1 MSDEN
6 NQVSVAEPGL
16 PEEIPRPPSRGR
28 GRRMRRVL
36 IGAAAAVM
44 LVIVA
49 GAVGLYAGASH
60 LSGNIQRLPGVFAMV
75 DHTSRPPPG
84 VAGSMT
90 ILVTASGAMPTD
102 RGGNGVDNS
111 SPVPSQRSGIIAL
124 VHINAG
130 QSTGAVVSIPPD
142 ATVPVPGHQDMQI
155 QDTLTVGGPALLIQT
170 IEGLTHVRI
179 DHYAVVDFQSLGSV
193 IDGLGGVDV
202 AVAKQES
209 TLGYTFSPG
218 VNHLSGASALAY
230 ARQAGIS
237 EDDHVQRQ
245 QSVIRAVLGEL
256 AAGDP
261 VTRYRTLNAFTKAL
275 SVDSDFSNLQL
286 VSLADHLGSISGAR
300 ATLVTVPV
308 APGGAGKTL
317 DPAVSSQLWQAI
329 RTDSVASF
337 AKRHPDTVTPVAPK

>member
-1 MSDEN
+1 MK
-6 NQVSVAEPGL
+6 
-16 PEEIPRPPSRGR
+16 
-28 GRRMRRVL
+28 RVL
-36 IGAAAAVM
+36 IWAAATVL

-49 GAVGLYAGASH
+49 GAAGLYAGASH

-90 ILVTASGAMPTD
+90 ILVTASNTMPTD
-102 RGGNGVDNS
+102 RGGKGVDNS
-111 SPVPSQRSGIIAL
+111 SQVPSQPSGIIAL
-124 VHINAG
+124 VHINDG

-142 ATVPVPGHQDMQI
+142 ATVPVPGHRDMQI

-170 IEGLTHVRI
+170 VEGLTHVRI

-193 IDGLGGVDV
+193 IDRLGGVDV
-202 AVAKQES
+202 AVAKQTS
-209 TLGYTFSPG
+209 NLGYSFSPG
-218 VNHLSGASALAY
+218 VNHLTSAAAMAY

-237 EDDHVQRQ
+237 EDDRVQRQ
-245 QSVIRAVLGEL
+245 QSVIRAVLDKL

-261 VTRYRTLNAFTKAL
+261 VTHYGTLNAFTRAL
-275 SVDSDFSNLQL
+275 SVDSNFSNLQL
-286 VSLADHLGSISGAR
+286 VSLVDHLGSISGTH

-308 APGGAGKTL
+308 LQGATGKTL
-317 DPAVSSQLWQAI
+317 DPAVSSRLWLAI

-337 AKRHPDTVTPVAPK
+337 AKRYPDTVTPVAPN

>member
-1 MSDEN
+1 
-6 NQVSVAEPGL
+6 
-16 PEEIPRPPSRGR
+16 
-28 GRRMRRVL
+28 VL
-36 IGAAAAVM
+36 IGAAAAVL

-49 GAVGLYAGASH
+49 GAAGLYAGASH

-90 ILVTASGAMPTD
+90 ILITASNTTPAD

-111 SPVPSQRSGIIAL
+111 SPVPSQRSGLIAL

-130 QSTGAVVSIPPD
+130 QRTGAVVSIPPD
-142 ATVPVPGHQDMQI
+142 ATVPVPGHQAMQI
-155 QDTLTVGGPALLIQT
+155 QDAITVGGPALLIRT
-170 IEGLTHVRI
+170 VEGLTHVRI
-179 DHYAVVDFQSLGSV
+179 DHYAVVDFQSLGNV
-193 IDGLGGVDV
+193 IDQLGGIDV
-202 AVAKQES
+202 AVATRAS

-218 VNHLSGASALAY
+218 VNHLSGGAAMAY
-230 ARQAGIS
+230 ARAGVS
-237 EDDHVQRQ
+237 EDDRVQRQ
-245 QSVIRAVLGEL
+245 QSVIRAVLDKL

-261 VTRYRTLNAFTKAL
+261 VTRYGPLNAFTKAL

-286 VSLADHLGSISGAR
+286 ASFADHLGSISGTR
-300 ATLVTVPV
+300 ATLVTVPL

-317 DPAVSSQLWQAI
+317 DPAVSGQLWQAI